1 MQSLRDKSQELRSE
15 VELIRSQ
22 SGALRNKSH
31 ELINKFLEYDNERLK
46 YLEKT
51 NKLIDQVN
59 LLAKVRKG
67 FLDNINEIY
76 ILMNELQDEI
86 YSDDSWLRL
95 LEINKIN
102 ALHLINH

>member
-1 MQSLRDKSQELRSE
+1 M
-15 VELIRSQ
+15 
-22 SGALRNKSH
+22 
-31 ELINKFLEYDNERLK
+31 EYDNERLK

-51 NKLIDQVN
+51 NKPIDQVN